1 MDNRKHMRTE
11 KKTAVKNSFGRL
23 LATGIFV
30 LIQVAWLAYLLLYF
44 YRDYAWISLLSTF
57 IAIILVL
64 KIYGTST
71 NSAMKMPWIIVILAF
86 PILGILIYLLFGR
99 SIVTRAVKKRFNS
112 IEESYKKSL
121 SQDENILKEVK
132 DKDIYIYNQFH
143 YLSDHEGYPVYKNTD
158 IEFYSIGEEGLE
170 AQLTEL
176 EKAEKFIFMEYHAI
190 EEASSFD
197 RIKDVLIKK
206 AAAGVEVRLFYDDVG
221 SIFFLNKDF
230 IKEMRA
236 NGIDCRVFNPIKL
249 AFNMFMNNR
258 DHRKILVIDGH
269 TAYTGGVNIADEY
282 ANIIER
288 FGYWKDSGVC
298 LEGEGAWGLTASFIR
313 MCVNLGGVMHNEH
326 DYYRPHTPVKSEGFC
341 QPFTDGPQNNPDN
354 PAEDVFL
361 QMISGARR
369 FLYITTP
376 YFIPDESLMRALCI
390 AGDGGVDVRLMLPG
404 KPDHWYADCVA
415 ESYFGE
421 LIKHGVKVYRYTP
434 GFLHGKSIM
443 VDREAAFV
451 GSANMDYRSF
461 ELDYEC
467 GVMVYSAPMIESLLE
482 DMDMIV
488 DHSRLVTKE
497 EWAKRSVLRR
507 VFEPLLRLFAI
518 WM

>member
-1 MDNRKHMRTE
+1 
-11 KKTAVKNSFGRL
+11 
-23 LATGIFV
+23 
-30 LIQVAWLAYLLLYF
+30 
-44 YRDYAWISLLSTF
+44 
-57 IAIILVL
+57 
-64 KIYGTST
+64 
-71 NSAMKMPWIIVILAF
+71 
-86 PILGILIYLLFGR
+86 
-99 SIVTRAVKKRFNS
+99 
-112 IEESYKKSL
+112 
-121 SQDENILKEVK
+121 
-132 DKDIYIYNQFH
+132 
-143 YLSDHEGYPVYKNTD
+143 
-158 IEFYSIGEEGLE
+158 
-170 AQLTEL
+170 
-176 EKAEKFIFMEYHAI
+176 
-190 EEASSFD
+190 
-197 RIKDVLIKK
+197 
-206 AAAGVEVRLFYDDVG
+206 
-221 SIFFLNKDF
+221 
-230 IKEMRA
+230 
-236 NGIDCRVFNPIKL
+236 
-249 AFNMFMNNR
+249 
-258 DHRKILVIDGH
+258 
-269 TAYTGGVNIADEY
+269 
-282 ANIIER
+282 
-288 FGYWKDSGVC
+288 
-298 LEGEGAWGLTASFIR
+298 
-313 MCVNLGGVMHNEH
+313 MHNEH

-376 YFIPDESLMRALCI
+376 YFIPDGSVMRALCI

-421 LIKHGVKVYRYTP
+421 LLKHGVKVYRYTP

>member
-258 DHRKILVIDGH
+258 DHRKITVIDGK
-269 TAYTGGVNIADEY
+269 VV
-282 ANIIER
+282 II
-288 FGYWKDSGVC
+288 
-298 LEGEGAWGLTASFIR
+298 LLTST
-313 MCVNLGGVMHNEH
+313 L
-326 DYYRPHTPVKSEGFC
+326 T
-341 QPFTDGPQNNPDN
+341 
-354 PAEDVFL
+354 
-361 QMISGARR
+361 
-369 FLYITTP
+369 
-376 YFIPDESLMRALCI
+376 
-390 AGDGGVDVRLMLPG
+390 
-404 KPDHWYADCVA
+404 
-415 ESYFGE
+415 
-421 LIKHGVKVYRYTP
+421 
-434 GFLHGKSIM
+434 
-443 VDREAAFV
+443 
-451 GSANMDYRSF
+451 
-461 ELDYEC
+461 
-467 GVMVYSAPMIESLLE
+467 
-482 DMDMIV
+482 
-488 DHSRLVTKE
+488 
-497 EWAKRSVLRR
+497 
-507 VFEPLLRLFAI
+507 
-518 WM
+518 